1 MVRLSDK
8 KYDYIVKALAKA
20 EKELDECK
28 FDFKRDSLQKNVE
41 RIKLVK
47 DDMFLRDTFL
57 SMDSESKNIIIN
69 EILKYN
75 IVDSMFHKGYIPYI
89 YNQCYGG
96 GPPSLYFRRLVI
108 DIQEKIKDFFDN
120 EREEIN
126 FIKAKI
132 IHYLGEKANGEYSS
146 PGFDFVKRELHEFVV
161 KNVYDGFESIE
172 IDYDMSFR
180 LKVKRILD
188 DESDDSDKIS
198 SIRKISNIYYDD
210 SDIICI
216 EENLVVEPGESVL
229 VISI

>member
-1 MVRLSDK
+1 MRLSGK
-8 KYDYIVKALAKA
+8 NYDYIVKVLEKA

-28 FDFKRDSLQKNVE
+28 FDSMRGSLQKNVE

-69 EILKYN
+69 EILKYD

-96 GPPSLYFRRLVI
+96 GSPSLYFRCLVI
-108 DIQEKIKDFFDN
+108 DIREKIKNIFGN

-126 FIKAKI
+126 FIKAKVI
-132 IHYLGEKANGEYSS
+132 NYLGEKANGEYSS

-161 KNVYDGFESIE
+161 RDEYDGFESIK
-172 IDYDMSFR
+172 IDYDILFR

-198 SIRKISNIYYDD
+198 SIRKMNNINYDD

-216 EENLVVEPGESVL
+216 EDNLVVEPGESVL